1 MRRLAR
7 LWRQQKLAV
16 IGFAISLL
24 VVGFFAVRIV
34 ISAIYWS
41 DPAHLMQQP
50 EPWMTPGYIARSWHL
65 DRHEVTALVGEIR
78 VDGRPTVA
86 RIARERGIPTDQFID
101 TLSQELRAL
110 QAGR

>member
-41 DPAHLMQQP
+41 DP
-50 EPWMTPGYIARSWHL
+50 
-65 DRHEVTALVGEIR
+65 
-78 VDGRPTVA
+78 
-86 RIARERGIPTDQFID
+86 RI
-101 TLSQELRAL
+101 
-110 QAGR
+110 